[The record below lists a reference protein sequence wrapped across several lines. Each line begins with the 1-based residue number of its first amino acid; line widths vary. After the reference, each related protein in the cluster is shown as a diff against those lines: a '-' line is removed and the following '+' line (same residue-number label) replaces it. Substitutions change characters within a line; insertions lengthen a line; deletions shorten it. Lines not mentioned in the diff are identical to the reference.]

1 MPTKRFNAEQFATL
15 LRQIG
20 VSMAQGGPNRKLSLL
35 GLQVYNPDH

>member
-1 MPTKRFNAEQFATL
+1 MPTKRLNAEQIVTL

-20 VSMAQGGPNRKLSLL
+20 VSMAQGDPNRKLSLL

>member
-1 MPTKRFNAEQFATL
+1 MPTKRFNAEQIVTL